1 MIRFEPGGRIAFIP
15 EKSESKRE
23 VVMYYS
29 SYKAAMAEQF
39 PSEDQPKRDIAD
51 DDWNV
56 LNGLIDNVIQRQDRT
71 DAKVKRLQDAD
82 NLKRAE
88 RDTASG
94 KLRSAEPSLAQRKYN
109 PNLKSSQW

>member
-39 PSEDQPKRDIAD
+39 PSEDQPKKDIAG

-56 LNGLIDNVIQRQDRT
+56 LNSLIERQDRT
-71 DAKVKRLQDAD
+71 EAKVRRLHDAN